1 MRINRVKKNFV
12 FFFLI
17 HSFTSFSFENTNVL
31 PQGIRSV
38 KIQQMSTTI
47 RSKYLSSGEK
57 VGLGYD
63 LEKDVLLSLV
73 AKQKGD
79 GVNAQMT
86 EAFFTAEKGVGL
98 KLDDKIGN
106 FRADLAA
113 SVRVTIPYLSYG
125 LTENLTL
132 AFVMPIYQANSG
144 VKVGFEATKKGNDF
158 VAALTHENNNKLE
171 AARELSSKLSH
182 SGFNSKL
189 TERGY
194 SPLENWNKVG
204 FGDIIFAAKYKF
216 YNQKFLKASSSL
228 GLILP
233 TGTPKDPDVLNS
245 VPFGEGAVG
254 LFANITSDQP
264 MSEWFF
270 LNEYVKGTFNF
281 PSMRTVRLKTEEE
294 PLPLAKERV
303 DFQLGHKIEAGLSAQ
318 IISDFGLTGGI
329 GYVFEKKFSDT
340 YNLKKELESKRTLEK
355 DTDSITNHV
364 EATIG
369 YSSLNAYKKKQVP
382 LPLMASVGYKKQFMS
397 RNALEKDL
405 FSFDLTLFF

>member
-1 MRINRVKKNFV
+1 MKIDQVKKILV
-12 FFFLI
+12 FFSLSYSSASI
-17 HSFTSFSFENTNVL
+17 AFENTNVL

-38 KIQQMSTTI
+38 KIQQVSTTI
-47 RSKYLSSGEK
+47 GSKYISSGEK

-63 LEKDVLLSLV
+63 LEKDVLLSFV

-86 EAFFTAEKGVGL
+86 EAFFTAEKGAGL
-98 KLDDKIGN
+98 KLDDKIGK

-113 SVRVTIPYLSYG
+113 SIRVTIPYLSYG

-158 VAALTHENNNKLE
+158 VAALTHENNNKVE
-171 AARELSSKLSH
+171 AARELSFKLSQ
-182 SGFNSKL
+182 SGLNSKL

-194 SPLENWNKVG
+194 KPLENWSKAG
-204 FGDIIFAAKYKF
+204 LGDMIFALKYRF
-216 YNQKFLKASSSL
+216 YNQRFLKAASSF
-228 GLILP
+228 GVILP
-233 TGTPKDPDVLNS
+233 TGAQKDPDVLNS
-245 VPFGEGAVG
+245 VPFGEGAVSV
-254 LFANITSDQP
+254 FANITSDQP
-264 MSEWFF
+264 MSDWFF

-281 PSMRTVRLKTEEE
+281 PSMRIVRLKTEEE

-303 DFQLGHKIEAGLSAQ
+303 DFHLGHKVEAGISAQ
-318 IISDFGLTGGI
+318 INADFGLTCGL

-340 YNLKKELESKRTLEK
+340 YSLDKEPLSKTALEK

-369 YSSLNAYKKKQVP
+369 YSSVNAYKKKKVP

-405 FSFDLTLFF
+405 FSFDLTVFF

>member
-1 MRINRVKKNFV
+1 MRIDRVKKSLV
-12 FFFLI
+12 FFFLT
-17 HSFTSFSFENTNVL
+17 HSLTSFSFENTNVL

-38 KIQQMSTTI
+38 KIQQMSTII

-57 VGLGYD
+57 VGIGYD

-86 EAFFTAEKGVGL
+86 EAFLTEEKGAGL
-98 KLDDKIGN
+98 KLDDKIGK

-158 VAALTHENNNKLE
+158 VAALTHENNNKVE

-182 SGFNSKL
+182 SGLNSKL

-194 SPLENWNKVG
+194 APLENWSKAG
-204 FGDIIFAAKYKF
+204 FGDMIFAAKYRF

-254 LFANITSDQP
+254 VFANITSDQP
-264 MSEWFF
+264 MSDWFF

-294 PLPLAKERV
+294 PLPLAKERL
-303 DFQLGHKIEAGLSAQ
+303 DFHLGHKIEAGLSAQ
-318 IISDFGLTGGI
+318 INADFGLTCGL
-329 GYVFEKKFSDT
+329 GYVFEKKFADT
-340 YNLKKELESKRTLEK
+340 YSLDKEPLSKRALEK